1 MGESDSS
8 SGRDEQSEGA
18 EAVSDDEH
26 ADTAPRQTRVG
37 AEAERRWEDTRMV
50 GLPWTPP
57 SSPSKKGAALHDDGR
72 WPSHAIGETK
82 AARAGPTP
90 PPSTPTELLAPHEL
104 GWPTASTGEADTMDA
119 VVGLGGWGQPGSQ
132 GARTQRQAY
141 TGRSASAFSWHRRRI
156 VGLLQID
163 ESTDDDDADDLPSAA
178 SATASAACSR
188 RVPASFF

>member
-1 MGESDSS
+1 MG
-8 SGRDEQSEGA
+8 
-18 EAVSDDEH
+18 
-26 ADTAPRQTRVG
+26 
-37 AEAERRWEDTRMV
+37 
-50 GLPWTPP
+50 TPP

-119 VVGLGGWGQPGSQ
+119 VVGLGGWGVSQVRSGSEDS
-132 GARTQRQAY
+132 
-141 TGRSASAFSWHRRRI
+141 TGKLAHQDRPPRSAGTEGAI

-188 RVPASFF
+188 GVPASFFSRSSSSASTEATALPWMMT